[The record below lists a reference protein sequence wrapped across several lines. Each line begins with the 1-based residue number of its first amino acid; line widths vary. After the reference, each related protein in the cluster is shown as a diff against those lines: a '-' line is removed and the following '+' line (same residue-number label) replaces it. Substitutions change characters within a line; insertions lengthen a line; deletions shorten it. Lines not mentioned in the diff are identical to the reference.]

1 MHNEE
6 KVALKILAAARA
18 AIGESHGHANELDA
32 PERAR
37 RVEIHKHQ
45 IAAHGRIVDWLPA
58 SAVRPAY
65 LSRRTRFATGDA
77 LGHRRT
83 G

>member
-1 MHNEE
+1 MHYEE
-6 KVALKILAAARA
+6 KISLAILAAARA

-37 RVEIHKHQ
+37 RVEIYQRQVLRDGH
-45 IAAHGRIVDWLPA
+45 ITNWLPA
-58 SAVRPAY
+58 SGVRPAY
-65 LSRRTRFATGDA
+65 LSRRSRFAAGDA
-77 LGHRRT
+77 IGHRRV

>member
-1 MHNEE
+1 MREDE
-6 KVALKILAAARA
+6 KFDLKVLAVARA
-18 AIGESHGHANELDA
+18 AINESHGHANELDA

-37 RVEIHKHQ
+37 RVEIYKRQ
-45 IAAHGRIVDWLPA
+45 IARHGQIVDWLPA
-58 SAVRPAY
+58 SAVRAAY

-77 LGHRRT
+77 LGRRCV